1 MPTGWQW
8 WQGPLI
14 LWKPEK
20 VIIFSID
27 INDPCVGIWK
37 HWYVPRQRGPA
48 VHRAG
53 WTVCVQFHIMRSW
66 DLGELTDYWLSPK
79 NQVEQCVLH
88 DAHCLDEKKN
98 EHYGDHFKVNLSKA
112 FIVANIFPFPCFLVS
127 SDQHACSV
135 LSIPLHLFYPFNHSG
150 QWFHILVKTQR
161 LLAIAQVWTLTTKIY
176 QFLSIIW
183 FKNEN
188 VICFWYITFTCLLVV
203 ALDLLT
209 FTFSWLWVA
218 PLEVWGRLS
227 EEPWKGVQRH
237 RSQML
242 PAGFNSWPQALW
254 EIGGDGG
261 GAGQDGEQGPIP
273 ASRGQSWSWIP
284 ENKT

>member
-8 WQGPLI
+8 WQRPLI

-127 SDQHACSV
+127 LFPANSMLAVSYLSLFIFSILLTTVASGSISWWRPKDCWLLPRFERNSHNEN
-135 LSIPLHLFYPFNHSG
+135 LSILINYL
-150 QWFHILVKTQR
+150 
-161 LLAIAQVWTLTTKIY
+161 
-176 QFLSIIW
+176 IW
-183 FKNEN
+183 
-188 VICFWYITFTCLLVV
+188 CFWYITFICLFIV
-203 ALDLLT
+203 ALDVLT

-218 PLEVWGRLS
+218 PMEVWDWLS
-227 EEPWKGVQRH
+227 EESWKRVQRH

-242 PAGFNSWPQALW
+242 PAGFNSWPQACG

-261 GAGQDGEQGPIP
+261 GAG
-273 ASRGQSWSWIP
+273 
-284 ENKT
+284 

>member
-1 MPTGWQW
+1 
-8 WQGPLI
+8 
-14 LWKPEK
+14 
-20 VIIFSID
+20 
-27 INDPCVGIWK
+27 
-37 HWYVPRQRGPA
+37 
-48 VHRAG
+48 
-53 WTVCVQFHIMRSW
+53 MRSW
-66 DLGELTDYWLSPK
+66 NLGWLIIDYPV
-79 NQVEQCVLH
+79 NQVEQCILH

-161 LLAIAQVWTLTTKIY
+161 LLAIAQVWKKLSQRKSINFYQLFDLKTKTY
-176 QFLSIIW
+176 L
-183 FKNEN
+183 
-188 VICFWYITFTCLLVV
+188 FWYITLTCLLIV